1 MQTISELALND
12 NKLILEKQHK
22 ALLFVASIAV
32 KSFLMVVTTSYIFC
46 KSLDPNI
53 LFFHCSMNIVYV
65 GISIGAIIVIGT
77 VFGYFIIRIKSFDD
91 IFVNM
96 MKSDYI
102 VTTMYFSMGF
112 LAPAMMSTMIIVWLF
127 GIWILGMLLAP
138 FNKEKTILKKVT
150 QYGSLVTVGILLVA
164 SLIPQLQEY
173 GQPFALG
180 AIISSLMSIFGS
192 GRIQT

>member
-1 MQTISELALND
+1 
-12 NKLILEKQHK
+12 
-22 ALLFVASIAV
+22 
-32 KSFLMVVTTSYIFC
+32 
-46 KSLDPNI
+46 
-53 LFFHCSMNIVYV
+53 
-65 GISIGAIIVIGT
+65 
-77 VFGYFIIRIKSFDD
+77 
-91 IFVNM
+91 
-96 MKSDYI
+96 
-102 VTTMYFSMGF
+102 MGF
-112 LAPAMMSTMIIVWLF
+112 LAPVLMSTMIIVWLF

-150 QYGSLVTVGILLVA
+150 QYGSLVTVSILLVV